1 MYLCICHAVT
11 VAEVRQ
17 AAEAGLRDFDALV
30 ARYSLG
36 DDDSCGTCLTILDEL
51 LKETA
56 SGCAEST
63 QQTTGTGCQSTP
75 QGLACAGAT
84 TQGGIE

>member
-1 MYLCICHAVT
+1 MFLCICHAVT
-11 VAEVRQ
+11 IAEVRQ
-17 AAEAGLRDFDALV
+17 ATEAGLRDFDELV

-36 DDDSCGTCLTILDEL
+36 DDDSCGTCLSMLEDL

-56 SGCAEST
+56 PACTGSI
-63 QQTTGTGCQSTP
+63 QQTGGTGCQRSP
-75 QGLACAGAT
+75 QRLACAGAT